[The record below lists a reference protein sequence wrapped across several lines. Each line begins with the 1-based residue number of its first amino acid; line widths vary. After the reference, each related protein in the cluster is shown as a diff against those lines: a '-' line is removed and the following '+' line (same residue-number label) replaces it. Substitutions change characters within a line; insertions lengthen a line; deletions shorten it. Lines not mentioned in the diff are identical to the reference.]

1 MRPKIEA
8 ATSGEHGPAAD
19 KPRAKQHMP
28 SIIAEGIEI
37 VGDLVAE
44 TDIQIDG
51 TVRGNLK
58 ANRVI
63 IGRTGMV
70 DGSIEADTATIDGTI
85 SGDTIAKTAV
95 LEANA
100 RIKGAITVSG
110 AMTVAVGARLDG
122 NVIMKHA
129 GSSGQH
135 VADKKLAAARP
146 NGRNESDSS
155 QANTGRPAA

>member
-1 MRPKIEA
+1 MHPKTEA
-8 ATSGEHGPAAD
+8 ATGEHGPAAN

-28 SIIAEGIEI
+28 SIISEGIEI
-37 VGDLVAE
+37 VGDLIAE
-44 TDIQIDG
+44 TDIQVDG

-63 IGRTGMV
+63 VGRTGTI

-100 RIKGAITVSG
+100 RIKGAMMVSG
-110 AMTVAVGARLDG
+110 DMTMTVGARLEG
-122 NVIMKHA
+122 NVTMKHTRSL
-129 GSSGQH
+129 GEH
-135 VADKKLAAARP
+135 VADKKLAAAEP
-146 NGRNESDSS
+146 NGRCKPDSR